1 MFRYYIT
8 FIMLLLIAVLMSLVV
23 IAINIDLNRQN
34 DKDSDDVKLSKLTI
48 IIIII
53 LFVLPFDFL
62 PIFWKT
68 KTVQHDVVVTTPIV
82 NENKYFLEK
91 AGDDISSKISFI
103 NNNGK
108 VVNLKYNEDQ
118 CDIFKK
124 EGTKNRIKYKEKI
137 YRNIIGK
144 ELERETIKI
153 EVTIAK

>member
-8 FIMLLLIAVLMSLVV
+8 FIMLLLIAVLISLVF
-23 IAINIDLNRQN
+23 IGIDLNRQN

-91 AGDDISSKISFI
+91 ASDDISSKISFI

-118 CDIFKK
+118 CDVFKK

-144 ELERETIKI
+144 ELERKTIKI

>member
-8 FIMLLLIAVLMSLVV
+8 FIMLLLIAVLTSLV
-23 IAINIDLNRQN
+23 AIGIDLNKQN

-82 NENKYFLEK
+82 NGNKYFLEK

-118 CDIFKK
+118 CNVFKK

-144 ELERETIKI
+144 ELRRETIKI

>member
-1 MFRYYIT
+1 
-8 FIMLLLIAVLMSLVV
+8 MLLLIAVLISLVF
-23 IAINIDLNRQN
+23 IGIDLNRQN

-118 CDIFKK
+118 CDVFKK

>member
-8 FIMLLLIAVLMSLVV
+8 FIMLLLIAVLISLVF
-23 IAINIDLNRQN
+23 IGIDLNRQN

-68 KTVQHDVVVTTPIV
+68 KTVQHDAVVTTPIV

-118 CDIFKK
+118 CDVFKK

>member
-8 FIMLLLIAVLMSLVV
+8 FIMLLLIAVLISLVF
-23 IAINIDLNRQN
+23 IGIDLNRQN

-53 LFVLPFDFL
+53 LFVLPFDFS

-118 CDIFKK
+118 CDVFKK

>member
-8 FIMLLLIAVLMSLVV
+8 FIMLLLIAVLISLVF
-23 IAINIDLNRQN
+23 IGIDLNRQN

-68 KTVQHDVVVTTPIV
+68 KTVQHDVIVTTPIV

-118 CDIFKK
+118 CDVFKK

>member
-1 MFRYYIT
+1 
-8 FIMLLLIAVLMSLVV
+8 MSL
-23 IAINIDLNRQN
+23 L
-34 DKDSDDVKLSKLTI
+34 KY
-48 IIIII
+48 

-82 NENKYFLEK
+82 NGNKYFLEK

-118 CDIFKK
+118 CNVFKK

-137 YRNIIGK
+137 YRNS
-144 ELERETIKI
+144 
-153 EVTIAK
+153 

>member
-8 FIMLLLIAVLMSLVV
+8 FIMLLLIAVLTSLVV
-23 IAINIDLNRQN
+23 IGIDLNKQN

-82 NENKYFLEK
+82 NGNKYFLEK

-118 CDIFKK
+118 CNVFKK

-144 ELERETIKI
+144 ELRRETIKI

>member
-8 FIMLLLIAVLMSLVV
+8 FIMLLLIAVLISLVF
-23 IAINIDLNRQN
+23 IGIDLNRQN

-68 KTVQHDVVVTTPIV
+68 KTIQHDVVVTTPIV

-118 CDIFKK
+118 CDVFKK

>member
-8 FIMLLLIAVLMSLVV
+8 FIMLLLIAVLISLVF
-23 IAINIDLNRQN
+23 IGIDLNRQN

-68 KTVQHDVVVTTPIV
+68 KTVQHDVIVTTPIV

-118 CDIFKK
+118 CDVFKK
-124 EGTKNRIKYKEKI
+124 EGTKNRIKYKGKI

>member
-8 FIMLLLIAVLMSLVV
+8 FIMLLLIAVLTSLVV
-23 IAINIDLNRQN
+23 IGIDLNKQN

-82 NENKYFLEK
+82 NGNKYFLEK

-118 CDIFKK
+118 CDVFKK

-144 ELERETIKI
+144 ELRRETIKI

>member
-8 FIMLLLIAVLMSLVV
+8 FIMLLLIAVLTSLVV
-23 IAINIDLNRQN
+23 IGIDLNKQN

-82 NENKYFLEK
+82 NGNKYFLEK
-91 AGDDISSKISFI
+91 VGDDISSKISFI

-118 CDIFKK
+118 CNVFKK

-144 ELERETIKI
+144 ELRRETIKI

>member
-8 FIMLLLIAVLMSLVV
+8 FIMLLLIAVLISLVF
-23 IAINIDLNRQN
+23 IGIDLNRQN

-53 LFVLPFDFL
+53 LFVPPFDFL

-118 CDIFKK
+118 CDVFKK

>member
-8 FIMLLLIAVLMSLVV
+8 FIMLLLIAVLISLVF
-23 IAINIDLNRQN
+23 IGIDLNRQN

-118 CDIFKK
+118 CDVFKK

>member
-8 FIMLLLIAVLMSLVV
+8 FIMLLLIAVLISLVF
-23 IAINIDLNRQN
+23 IGIDLNRQN

-48 IIIII
+48 IISII
-53 LFVLPFDFL
+53 LYVLPFDFL

-118 CDIFKK
+118 CDVFKK

>member
-8 FIMLLLIAVLMSLVV
+8 FIMLLLIAVLISLVF
-23 IAINIDLNRQN
+23 IGIDLNRQN

-108 VVNLKYNEDQ
+108 VVNLKYNEEQ
-118 CDIFKK
+118 CDVFKK

>member
-8 FIMLLLIAVLMSLVV
+8 FIVLLLIAVLISLVF
-23 IAINIDLNRQN
+23 IGIDLNRQN

-53 LFVLPFDFL
+53 LFVLPFDFS

-118 CDIFKK
+118 CDVFKK

>member
-8 FIMLLLIAVLMSLVV
+8 FIMLLLIAVLTSLVV
-23 IAINIDLNRQN
+23 IAIDLNRQ
-34 DKDSDDVKLSKLTI
+34 DGKDSDDVKLSKLTI

-118 CDIFKK
+118 CDVFKK
-124 EGTKNRIKYKEKI
+124 EGTENKIKYKEKI

-144 ELERETIKI
+144 ELRKETARI
-153 EVTIAK
+153 EVTMAK